1 MRIVVVL
8 ALPRDAASVPLVRH
22 TARAALARAGVTS
35 ECAEE
40 VEVALSEACTNAYRH
55 SQGGDSFEVVLS
67 VGDDDLTVDVMD
79 DGSGVPAAV
88 PLMMPGP
95 SADGG
100 RGVSL
105 MAAFSDQVVFDSV
118 TGKGGWVRL
127 WKRLRW
133 DDDAPFNGRCTH
145 NGRRLVPVQER
156 RGTG

>member
-22 TARAALARAGVTS
+22 TAKEALVRAGVTN

-55 SQGGDSFEVVLS
+55 AQSGETFEVVLN

-79 DGSGVPAAV
+79 DGTGVRPAV
-88 PLMMPGP
+88 PVMMPSP

-118 TGKGGWVRL
+118 TGNGGWVRL
-127 WKRLRW
+127 RKRLRW
-133 DDDAPFNGRCTH
+133 EDDAPFHGRCDQAP
-145 NGRRLVPVQER
+145 RRLRPVRQR
-156 RGTG
+156 RGAG

>member
-22 TARAALARAGVTS
+22 TAKEALVRAGVTN

-55 SQGGDSFEVVLS
+55 AQSGDTFEVVLN
-67 VGDDDLTVDVMD
+67 VGDEDLTVDVMD
-79 DGSGVPAAV
+79 DGTGVRPVAPAV
-88 PLMMPGP
+88 MPSP

-118 TGKGGWVRL
+118 TGSGGWVRL
-127 WKRLRW
+127 RKRLRW
-133 DDDAPFNGRCTH
+133 VDDAPFHGRCTQTQH
-145 NGRRLVPVQER
+145 RLRPVSQR
-156 RGTG
+156 TGTG

>member
-22 TARAALARAGVTS
+22 TARAALARAGVAT

-55 SQGGDSFEVVLS
+55 SQSGESFEVVLN
-67 VGDDDLTVDVMD
+67 VGDEDLTVDVMD
-79 DGSGVPAAV
+79 DGTGVPHGV
-88 PLMMPGP
+88 PVMMPGP

-118 TGKGGWVRL
+118 TGNGGWVRL
-127 WKRLRW
+127 RKRLRW

-145 NGRRLVPVQER
+145 NERRLVPVQQR

>member
-22 TARAALARAGVTS
+22 TARAALVRAGVTS

-55 SQGGDSFEVVLS
+55 AQSGETFEVVLS

-79 DGSGVPAAV
+79 DGTGVQAAIPVMMPNPAAD
-88 PLMMPGP
+88 
-95 SADGG
+95 SG

-118 TGKGGWVRL
+118 TGDGGWVRL
-127 WKRLRW
+127 RKRLRW
-133 DDDAPFNGRCTH
+133 AEDAPFQGRGTNNH
-145 NGRRLVPVQER
+145 HRLRAVQQR